1 MDFGSFAL
9 GAVGG
14 AVVGLVAAAA
24 SDSTTAATKGCAC
37 SKGSK
42 GSDAAT
48 HLDRIAARERALLER
63 ARRGD
68 SPEKLS
74 AGVNGLVKLYR
85 AHASRTG
92 QVLGAMDA
100 QRVMR
105 GLLDAAGRDGAAEVK
120 RWRARG
126 AR

>member
-1 MDFGSFAL
+1 MDFQSFAL

-24 SDSTTAATKGCAC
+24 SDSTTARAKGCAC
-37 SKGSK
+37 GTR
-42 GSDAAT
+42 AT
-48 HLDRIAARERALLER
+48 ELDRIAARERALLER

-68 SPEKLS
+68 SPDRLA

-100 QRVMR
+100 RRVMR

-120 RWRARG
+120 RWRSRG